1 MSRLCNGQVL
11 SLLALKLPKQVVV
24 FWFLSPRLAARGW
37 LPHQPPLLSLF
48 HAWGLN
54 VLGQLL

>member
-11 SLLALKLPKQVVV
+11 SLLALKLLKQVVV
-24 FWFLSPRLAARGW
+24 FWFLSPRLAAWGW
-37 LPHQPPLLSLF
+37 LPHQPPLSLF